1 MESLKVATLVG
12 ITRCVCYNGNWRYRH
27 AFFGA
32 ILSQVNNFPLV
43 RLIIFSLDK
52 TILYL
57 LLFAV
62 LRCLWLVRHHRRTTF
77 GRELKLGLFVGYL
90 MLLFALTVFRDV
102 YYPWQLVF
110 HWQRSLSVINLH
122 PMVETLKLRQAASH
136 FDLWYQ
142 SLGNVAWFMPL
153 GFGIPWVSV
162 HRRRLF
168 AVVGIGLITSLSIET
183 LQFLLISGV
192 ADIDDVIFNV
202 LGAIL
207 GYAFYRLLHPKG

>member
-1 MESLKVATLVG
+1 
-12 ITRCVCYNGNWRYRH
+12 
-27 AFFGA
+27 
-32 ILSQVNNFPLV
+32 
-43 RLIIFSLDK
+43 
-52 TILYL
+52 
-57 LLFAV
+57 
-62 LRCLWLVRHHRRTTF
+62 
-77 GRELKLGLFVGYL
+77 
-90 MLLFALTVFRDV
+90 
-102 YYPWQLVF
+102 
-110 HWQRSLSVINLH
+110 
-122 PMVETLKLRQAASH
+122 MVETLKLRQAASH

-168 AVVGIGLITSLSIET
+168 AVVVIGLITSLSIET

-202 LGAIL
+202 IGAIL